1 MRFITKITSAL
12 VLSFGL
18 ANAASYSV
26 DNAHTNV
33 GFSVKHMMIT
43 NVKGDFKTYDAQIDF
58 DEATKSFK
66 TFSANV
72 NTASIDTGIEKRDEH
87 LRSDDFFASEKFP
100 KMTFVMKSYE
110 VNGDEGKM
118 KGDLTIRGITKPV
131 VLEVEDIASVKD
143 FQGSK
148 RVGFSL
154 KGKINRMDYD
164 LKWNKAIELGGV
176 AVAEEVKIIVDVE
189 AVQK

>member
-1 MRFITKITSAL
+1 MKFLKL
-12 VLSFGL
+12 GL
-18 ANAASYSV
+18 ASLVASSV
-26 DNAHTNV
+26 LFAGNYNVDASHSNV

-66 TFSANV
+66 TFNANV

-110 VNGDEGKM
+110 VNGNEGKM

-143 FQGSK
+143 FQGIK

>member
-87 LRSDDFFASEKFP
+87 LRSDDFLLRKNSQ
-100 KMTFVMKSYE
+100 
-110 VNGDEGKM
+110 
-118 KGDLTIRGITKPV
+118 R
-131 VLEVEDIASVKD
+131 
-143 FQGSK
+143 
-148 RVGFSL
+148 
-154 KGKINRMDYD
+154 
-164 LKWNKAIELGGV
+164 
-176 AVAEEVKIIVDVE
+176 
-189 AVQK
+189 

>member
-1 MRFITKITSAL
+1 MRLIIKIASTL
-12 VLSFGL
+12 ILSLGL
-18 ANAASYSV
+18 ANAASYSI
-26 DNAHTNV
+26 DNEHTSV

-58 DEATKSFK
+58 DEVTKSFK

-87 LRSDDFFASEKFP
+87 LVSDDFFASEKFP
-100 KMTFVMKSYE
+100 KMTFVMKSYQADD
-110 VNGDEGKM
+110 NEGKM

-143 FQGSK
+143 FRGNK

-154 KGKINRMDYD
+154 KGKINRTDYD
-164 LKWNKAIELGGV
+164 LKWNKALELGGV
-176 AVAEEVKIIVDVE
+176 AVSEEVKIIVDVE

>member
-1 MRFITKITSAL
+1 ML
-12 VLSFGL
+12 C
-18 ANAASYSV
+18 
-26 DNAHTNV
+26 
-33 GFSVKHMMIT
+33 
-43 NVKGDFKTYDAQIDF
+43 
-58 DEATKSFK
+58 TKSFK

-72 NTASIDTGIEKRDEH
+72 NTTSIDTGIEKRDEH

-164 LKWNKAIELGGV
+164 LKWNKALELGGV

>member
-12 VLSFGL
+12 IFSFGL
-18 ANAASYSV
+18 VNAASYSV
-26 DNAHTNV
+26 DNVHTNV
-33 GFSVKHMMIT
+33 GFSAKHMMIT
-43 NVKGDFKTYDAQIDF
+43 NVKGEFKTYDAQIDF

-72 NTASIDTGIEKRDEH
+72 NTASVDTGIEKRDEH

-100 KMTFVMKSYE
+100 KMTFVMKSYQADG
-110 VNGDEGKM
+110 NEGKI

-143 FQGSK
+143 FQGIK

-154 KGKINRMDYD
+154 
-164 LKWNKAIELGGV
+164 
-176 AVAEEVKIIVDVE
+176 
-189 AVQK
+189 